1 MNVQQG
7 EADEVLAQRA
17 KDGDAAAMETLFRV
31 FEHRIRGIATPFF
44 MPGAD
49 RDDVLQEGRIGL
61 MKAVR
66 DYNAGV
72 SVSFRYFADMCI
84 RRNIITT
91 IKKSTRQKH
100 QALNSAHS
108 LDAPLYS
115 HDDHN
120 LSLHDTFADDTLA
133 DNAQAIVTQ
142 ELTKQVREAILLGLS
157 ELEAR
162 VLLEYMHGYTYA
174 EAAQRLGISVKSADN
189 AMQRLRK
196 KVTANIQGVL
206 ARFYAA

>member
-1 MNVQQG
+1 MTTEQS

-17 KDGDAAAMETLFRV
+17 KDGDAAAMETLLRA

-44 MPGAD
+44 MPGAE

-66 DYNAGV
+66 DYNASV

-100 QALNSAHS
+100 LALNFAQS
-108 LDAPLYS
+108 LDKPLYDS
-115 HDDHN
+115 GDDG
-120 LSLHDTFADDTLA
+120 LTLHETIADGTLA

-142 ELTKQVREAILLGLS
+142 ELTAELREAVVSGLS
-157 ELEAR
+157 DLECR
-162 VLLEYMHGYTYA
+162 VLLEYMHGHSYA
-174 EAAQRLGISVKSADN
+174 AIAKRLGMKLKACDN
-189 AMQRLRK
+189 AMQRVKR
-196 KVTANIQGVL
+196 KVTINIQQVL
-206 ARFYAA
+206 QGYSQP